1 MAVGKRLWRP
11 SPAMVAGATA
21 LSVIALLVLLNW
33 LAVRRQ
39 RVNARVEIAAPVVE
53 AAVAKSASSIS
64 PRELPDG
71 EVERTAARVREVSA
85 LAMGLCL
92 LAVNEGLQRRAVANV
107 ETLIDRFAAR
117 GLLPP
122 GVTRNTTQG
131 VLESERAMIYVR
143 YRSEPLAVEV
153 VSISRERADGPSV
166 IGRIATGSG
175 GDSGAALFIARQ
187 LGDVLLPAAF
197 APAAQVAAL
206 NWSIEPLRE
215 RTFSTQELGQLDGW
229 LRAQRYGGPGSP

>member
-1 MAVGKRLWRP
+1 MAVVKRRWRP
-11 SPAMVAGATA
+11 SPAMVVGMTA

-39 RVNARVEIAAPVVE
+39 RISARVEIAAPVVE
-53 AAVAKSASSIS
+53 AAIIKSASSVS
-64 PRELPDG
+64 PRGLPDG
-71 EVERTAARVREVSA
+71 EVEHTAWRVREVSA

-92 LAVNEGLQRRAVANV
+92 FAVNEGLQRRVVANV

-122 GVTRNTTQG
+122 GVTRNAARG
-131 VLESERAMIYVR
+131 VLESDRALIYVR
-143 YRSEPLAVEV
+143 YRPEPLAVEV
-153 VSISRERADGPSV
+153 VSIGRERADGPSV

-175 GDSGAALFIARQ
+175 DDSGAALFIARQ
-187 LGDVLLPAAF
+187 LGDVSLPAAF

-215 RTFSTQELGQLDGW
+215 RAFTMQEHEQLDDW
-229 LRAQRYGGPGSP
+229 LRAQQGSRQSSP